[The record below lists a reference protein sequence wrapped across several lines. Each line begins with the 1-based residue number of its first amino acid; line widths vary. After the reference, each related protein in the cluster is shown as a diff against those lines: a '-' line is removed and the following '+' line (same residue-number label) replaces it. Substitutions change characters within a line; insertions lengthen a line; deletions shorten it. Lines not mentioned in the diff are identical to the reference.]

1 MEIDCTL
8 SGSKKYLD
16 KYTWKCTDYTCKR
29 RKNIRKGNKI
39 LENFPKIKLK
49 FLLEYIFSHFCMLI
63 PASTSHKVLGLS
75 LSTIKRLSGMVSEWL
90 IEEQIS
96 SENSMQF
103 GGENTIIELDES
115 CFFKRKSNKGR
126 ARKNI
131 WVFGFVERISGRFF
145 AEVVQKRDANTL
157 IPIIENG

>member
-1 MEIDCTL
+1 
-8 SGSKKYLD
+8 
-16 KYTWKCTDYTCKR
+16 
-29 RKNIRKGNKI
+29 
-39 LENFPKIKLK
+39 
-49 FLLEYIFSHFCMLI
+49 
-63 PASTSHKVLGLS
+63 
-75 LSTIKRLSGMVSEWL
+75 MVSEWL

-157 IPIIENG
+157 IPIIEKRINLKTELLITDEWRSYLGLSK